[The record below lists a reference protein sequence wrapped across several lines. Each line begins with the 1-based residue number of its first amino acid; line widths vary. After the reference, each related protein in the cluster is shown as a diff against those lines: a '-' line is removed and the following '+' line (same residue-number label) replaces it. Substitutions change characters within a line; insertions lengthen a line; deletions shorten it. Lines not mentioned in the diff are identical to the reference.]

1 MKTGVCE
8 MLKNTTGEEEK
19 KNSIRTGIKFDTF
32 SFSFFFLDFRKRQK
46 QKLKKIHDTKVDE
59 SSSDYT
65 VLFS

>member
-19 KNSIRTGIKFDTF
+19 KIPSEQESNLTHFLF
-32 SFSFFFLDFRKRQK
+32 SFFLDFRKRQK

-59 SSSDYT
+59 SSSDFT